1 MLATNGIREAAAGGA
16 GRELAVDRAP
26 PTWFNRGMN
35 VLVVSPVANWIRQT
49 ARRLWSWVGPLP
61 ETAEPVGLAV
71 DLVRSR
77 RDLILENAVL
87 RHQLTVLRRR
97 GRPRLGLADRLRL
110 LVGAAVLPGW
120 RHAITIVQP
129 DTVLRWHRAGFRL
142 FWRRKSTPRR
152 GAPLPPATVALIRDM
167 ARRNRLW
174 GAERIRGELL
184 KLGLRVSKRTIQKYM
199 RAVRRRGG
207 GQIWATFLKNHAE
220 GTWACDFVQAYDLC
234 FRQVYAFFIVHL
246 ASRRVEYAA
255 ATRNPTQEWTAQQL
269 RNVLMDTAAPAFL
282 VRDRDDKFGAV
293 FDRVAEGAGV
303 RVIQTAVRAP
313 NMNAVAE
320 RFVGSL
326 RRELLD
332 HVLVLGDRQLGSL
345 VRQYQAYFHA
355 ARPHQGL
362 GQRLPAG
369 QRPPANTNRPIE
381 ARAVLGG
388 LHHDYRRAA

>member
-1 MLATNGIREAAAGGA
+1 M
-16 GRELAVDRAP
+16 
-26 PTWFNRGMN
+26 
-35 VLVVSPVANWIRQT
+35 
-49 ARRLWSWVGPLP
+49 
-61 ETAEPVGLAV
+61 
-71 DLVRSR
+71 
-77 RDLILENAVL
+77 L
-87 RHQLTVLRRR
+87 RHQLKVLRRR
-97 GRPRLGLADRLRL
+97 GGRPALGLADRLRL

-120 RHAITIVQP
+120 RHAITIVHP

-152 GAPLPPATVALIRDM
+152 GAPRPPATVALIRDM

-184 KLGLRVSKRTIQKYM
+184 KLGLRGSERTIQKYL

-207 GQIWATFLKNHAE
+207 GQTWATFLKNHAE

-234 FRQVYAFFIVHL
+234 CRQVYAFFIVHL

-255 ATRNPTQEWTAQQL
+255 ATRTPTQEWTAQQL

-293 FDRVAEGAGV
+293 FDRVAAGAGV

-320 RFVGSL
+320 RFVGSF

-345 VRQYQAYFHA
+345 VRQYQTYFNA

-369 QRPPANTNRPIE
+369 QGPPANTNAPIE
-381 ARAVLGG
+381 ARPVLGG